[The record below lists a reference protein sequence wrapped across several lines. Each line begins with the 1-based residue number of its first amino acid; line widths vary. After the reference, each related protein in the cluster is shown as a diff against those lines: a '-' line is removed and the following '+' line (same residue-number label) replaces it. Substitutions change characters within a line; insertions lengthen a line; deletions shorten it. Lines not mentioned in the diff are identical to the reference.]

1 MHLNITPRVIC
12 PDMANWGYVD
22 HNHLHLKFEAVVI
35 FGNLETAAEKKR
47 KKSETAKDGYSF
59 CDVTHLQNQVSRA
72 GVEYM

>member
-1 MHLNITPRVIC
+1 
-12 PDMANWGYVD
+12 MANWGYVD